1 MDLPLDSMASASE
14 TDSKSHHRRSRD
26 TSTPTDSED
35 TDSQLSPAENLKQYS
50 QMVQKIAKV
59 MDLRVVQLDSD
70 KSCIFFGHLNK
81 KQRPPLHLGF
91 IPALLK
97 RSKVTLNN
105 PSSTPLMP
113 HRIDNLYRTHGE
125 ETTFLSKHPLPNSVI
140 VNASQ
145 NRAKSSSMTTPRNRE
160 SKKLDLIGRRH
171 YSLASFALRNSN
183 YLCAM
188 QAYTRHVLLKMLPVL
203 DALPDDLRDKATSY
217 HAEALS
223 LLDYETIAARHAADA
238 ASKQLAMAVFLRR
251 HAWLRT
257 ANITD
262 DARNRIEDSPFD
274 GEGLFALSTD
284 ESLDNIQKMRRA
296 AKSYTYYGTST
307 QCSFH
312 FQQQQPSWRHSN
324 QSYQHCNSGRYSQ
337 PSSSQFFNRQS
348 VRSRQ
353 RQCQSSRRFN
363 RKQKA

>member
-1 MDLPLDSMASASE
+1 MDMPFDSMASASN
-14 TDSKSHHRRSRD
+14 TDSKPHHRHSRD
-26 TSTPTDSED
+26 TSTSTDSED
-35 TDSQLSPAENLKQYS
+35 TDSQTSPAENLKQYS
-50 QMVQKIAKV
+50 QMVQNIAKV
-59 MDLRVVQLDSD
+59 MDLHVAPLDSD
-70 KSCIFFGHLNK
+70 KSCKIFGHLNK
-81 KQRPPLHLGF
+81 RQRPPLCLGF

-97 RSKVTLNN
+97 RSKVALNN
-105 PSSTPLMP
+105 PSSIPLMP
-113 HRIDNLYRTHGE
+113 RRIDNLYRTHGE

-145 NRAKSSSMTTPRNRE
+145 NRAKSSSMSTPSNRE

-223 LLDYETIAARHAADA
+223 LLDYETIAAQHAADA
-238 ASKQLAMAVFLRR
+238 ASRQLATAVFLHR

-262 DARNRIEDSPFD
+262 NARNRIEDSPFD
-274 GEGLFALSTD
+274 GEGLFASSTD
-284 ESLDNIQKMRRA
+284 ESLDNNQKMRKA
-296 AKSYTYYGTST
+296 AKSYAYYGASK
-307 QCSFH
+307 QCSFR
-312 FQQQQPSWRHSN
+312 FQQQQPSWHRSN
-324 QSYQHCNSGRYSQ
+324 QAYQHRNPGCYSQ
-337 PSSSQFFNRQS
+337 PASSQPFHRHS
-348 VRSRQ
+348 VQSRQ
-353 RQCQSSRRFN
+353 RQCQSSRRFD